1 MPVFQNSTFRNETI
15 ELDGKEFEGCRFEN
29 CYLIYRAT
37 APMTLT
43 NCSFLGF
50 TITLEDAAANTLDF
64 LTALYHGGFQSTIEQ
79 TFNNVRT
86 RNVPSGGW
94 TIH

>member
-1 MPVFQNSTFRNETI
+1 MKYLGTKFRNETV
-15 ELDGKEFEGCRFEN
+15 ELDGNEYDGCRFEN
-29 CYLIYRAT
+29 CHLIYRGT

-50 TITLEDAAANTLDF
+50 TIALEDAAAHTLDF
-64 LTALYHGGFQSTIEQ
+64 LTALYHGGFQSNIEQ
-79 TFNNVRT
+79 TFNNIRT
-86 RNVPSGGW
+86 RSIPSGGW

>member
-1 MPVFQNSTFRNETI
+1 MQFQDKIFSNETI
-15 ELDGKEFEGCRFEN
+15 ELDGNEYDDCRFEN
-29 CYLIYRAT
+29 CHLIYRAT
-37 APMTLT
+37 APMTLA
-43 NCSFLGF
+43 NCSFFGF
-50 TITLEDAAANTLDF
+50 TFALEDAAANTLNF

-94 TIH
+94 TVH